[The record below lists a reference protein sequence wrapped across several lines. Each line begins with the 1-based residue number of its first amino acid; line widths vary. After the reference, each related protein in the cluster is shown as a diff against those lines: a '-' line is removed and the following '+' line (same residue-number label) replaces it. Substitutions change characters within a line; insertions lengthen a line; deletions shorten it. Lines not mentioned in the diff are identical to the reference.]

1 MIVAMPH
8 CAGDY
13 PRAAKESDMLTGKED
28 LLQALIEAFLMEKGT
43 REFYADAGQ
52 KALDPEARKTFKAL
66 SAWEEKHMDY
76 IRSLYLSVQD
86 ERDLEGFEQFSRHAA
101 APVTEA
107 GIPVKDLE
115 ASLERHSFVD
125 DMGALIFALEI
136 EGKAYNLYRKMSEK
150 AVDTNAKVVFREM
163 MEQELSHIDY
173 LKKARTAL
181 AETP

>member
-1 MIVAMPH
+1 
-8 CAGDY
+8 
-13 PRAAKESDMLTGKED
+13 MLTGKED
-28 LLQALIEAFLMEKGT
+28 LLQSLIEAFLMEKGT
-43 REFYADAGQ
+43 REFYAEAGQ

-76 IRSLYLSVQD
+76 IQSLYLSVQD
-86 ERDLEGFEQFSRHAA
+86 ERDIEGFEQFSKHAA

-115 ASLERHSFVD
+115 TSLEKHTFVD
-125 DMGALIFALEI
+125 DRGALLFALEI

-150 AVDTNAKVVFREM
+150 ALDTNAKVIFREM
-163 MEQELSHIDY
+163 MQQELSHIDY
-173 LKKARTAL
+173 LKKARATL